1 MSAAELSELS
11 VTQMSHGSTLT
22 TKLVCSQI
30 HYLLIAKLD
39 KQLSGKMVYD
49 RFNLFWKGG
58 AGMKLERLMAITIL
72 LLNRKRVQ
80 AQELADRLEVSLR
93 TIYRDLESLN
103 LAGIPI
109 VSYTGAEGGFEIMD
123 SFRMDRQMLSFDELI
138 ALFTA
143 LRGLHSS
150 QAFSNQN
157 LDGLLDKV
165 GALVSKA
172 EQGRMVGADQVIID
186 LKPWRSSTSERIKY
200 DTLHKAVSD
209 KRLIRFTY
217 TDGQGGETERCIE
230 PIGLVL
236 KGYTWY
242 LHGYCLNRDD
252 YRMFRLSRI
261 RDLLILENSFN
272 RRSVTLSELNENWG
286 PQRDSKTIDLVLRFR
301 GTAKVSAED
310 HFDADEIERQ
320 PDGSLIVRA
329 RYPDNEWLIGFLLS
343 FRADLFI
350 LEPSHIAAAVRK
362 SALEISELYIDC

>member
-1 MSAAELSELS
+1 
-11 VTQMSHGSTLT
+11 
-22 TKLVCSQI
+22 
-30 HYLLIAKLD
+30 
-39 KQLSGKMVYD
+39 
-49 RFNLFWKGG
+49 
-58 AGMKLERLMAITIL
+58 MAITIL

-109 VSYTGAEGGFEIMD
+109 VSYTGAEGGFEIMEN
-123 SFRMDRQMLSFDELI
+123 FRLDRQMLSFDELM
-138 ALFTA
+138 ALSTA

-172 EQGRMVGADQVIID
+172 EQGRVAGADQVIID
-186 LKPWRSSTSERIKY
+186 LNPWKSSASERNKY
-200 DTLHKAVSD
+200 DMLHKAVSD

-217 TDGQGGETERCIE
+217 TNGQGGETERCIE
-230 PIGLVL
+230 PMGLVL

-261 RDLLILENSFN
+261 RNLLILEDTFQ
-272 RRSVTLSELNENWG
+272 RRMATLSELNENWG
-286 PQRDSKTIDLVLRFR
+286 PQRDSKMVDLVLRFT
-301 GTAKVSAED
+301 GPAKVPAED
-310 HFDADEIERQ
+310 HFDSDEIERQ
-320 PDGSLIVRA
+320 PDGSLIVRV
-329 RYPDNEWLIGFLLS
+329 RYPDNDWLIGFLLQ
-343 FRADLFI
+343 FRTDLFI
-350 LEPSHIAAAVRK
+350 LEPPHIAEAVRK
-362 SALEISELYIDC
+362 SALEISKLYIDR